1 MSKLLCFQGKGGSG
15 DFTYGELFKRQDPG
29 AINQMGGSDF
39 IAKLQLSRA
48 SLVVKHLLFFVT
60 Y

>member
-1 MSKLLCFQGKGGSG
+1 MPKLLCFQGKG
-15 DFTYGELFKRQDPG
+15 YGELFKRQDPG

-48 SLVVKHLLFFVT
+48 SLVVKYMLFSVT